1 MAKLAGFKIPQQA
14 MTGAIM
20 GVFTPIL
27 VWLVSLFENL
37 AQTIITMI
45 QSGRAGIITGTAI
58 GNRIIQTLGGQW
70 ALTMPD
76 VLVAALGG
84 AVVVMVGTWIYNMKW
99 SPDTI
104 PGLKPTPT
112 TKLTLV
118 LFYAALAATLA
129 LSAFALPALPVL
141 IVMLINALVT
151 AWFAVAVLRK
161 QLNLI

>member
-1 MAKLAGFKIPQQA
+1 MAKLVGFKIPQQA
-14 MTGAIM
+14 MVGAIM
-20 GVFTPIL
+20 GIFTPVL
-27 VWLVSLFENL
+27 VWLASLFENL
-37 AQTIITMI
+37 AANIITMM
-45 QSGRAGIITGTAI
+45 QGRAGTITGTAI
-58 GNRIIQTLGGQW
+58 GNRIIQTLGGDW

-99 SPDTI
+99 SPDAI
-104 PGLKPTPT
+104 PGLKSTAT
-112 TKLTLV
+112 TRLALV

-141 IVMLINALVT
+141 VIMLINALVT
-151 AWFAVAVLRK
+151 SWFAVTVLGK